1 MRKALRHFSELRVYR
16 AAFDLQRS
24 VFELTKQFPREE
36 RYALTDQVRRSSR
49 SVGAKIAEA
58 WHKRR
63 YKAHFVSKL
72 SDADAELAETE
83 HWIQTARDCGYIT
96 AGEAAA
102 LESQSRGVG
111 RMLGAAM
118 RDARKWCPAP

>member
-1 MRKALRHFSELRVYR
+1 MYR